1 MMVSCG
7 DFILCIMFAIR
18 YSAHDKFFCPKLSKD
33 DYAHWAT
40 TLSIP
45 LHYHSLSCS
54 PPFSSSETVKPRID
68 RRNLDKKVIR
78 SGQMLRVEID
88 IEGEPAPKVTWQLNG
103 EPLRP
108 RDRLTIENEDYHSTF
123 VLLRAQRSD
132 TGKFTIT
139 ATNDSGTDTA
149 DLELTVVGKWHNRKV

>member
-1 MMVSCG
+1 M
-7 DFILCIMFAIR
+7 
-18 YSAHDKFFCPKLSKD
+18 
-33 DYAHWAT
+33 
-40 TLSIP
+40 
-45 LHYHSLSCS
+45 
-54 PPFSSSETVKPRID
+54 KPRID

-88 IEGEPAPKVTWQLNG
+88 IEGEPAPKVTWALNG

-132 TGKFTIT
+132 TGKFAIT

-149 DLELTVVGKWHNRKV
+149 ELDITVVGKWA